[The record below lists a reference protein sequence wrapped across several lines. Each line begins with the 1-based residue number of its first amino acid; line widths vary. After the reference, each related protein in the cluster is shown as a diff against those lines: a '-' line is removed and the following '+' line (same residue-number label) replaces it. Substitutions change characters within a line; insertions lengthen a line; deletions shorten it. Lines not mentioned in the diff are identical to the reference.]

1 VKRAV
6 IVAVAAIAALYLA
19 VVAFF
24 AAAQQSFLFPAPRGM
39 RIPRGNL
46 VAGPGFHALWI
57 APPPGA
63 AVVAHFH
70 GNGEDLADAGPVID
84 LLRSIGVGVLAVEYP
99 GYGLSRADGPPSEES
114 CYRAAAAALAYLRS
128 TLHPGP
134 LILQGQSLGTGV
146 AVEMASRGLGDRLIL
161 ISPFTSMAD
170 VAAVHFPWLP
180 ARLLVRHGFAN
191 AAKAPL
197 IGMPVL
203 LVHGDADEI
212 VPASMSEELVRRFP
226 RGTLRIIANAGH
238 NDLLAGHAAEIRAA
252 IAEFLARSR

>member
-1 VKRAV
+1 MKRAV
-6 IVAVAAIAALYLA
+6 IVALAAIAALYLA

-24 AAAQQSFLFPAPRGM
+24 AAAQRSFLFPAPRGM

-46 VAGPGFHALWI
+46 VAGPGFHALWV

-84 LLRSIGVGVLAVEYP
+84 LLRSLGVGVFAVEYP
-99 GYGLSRADGPPSEES
+99 GYGPSRADGPPSEEG

-128 TLHPGP
+128 TLHGGP
-134 LILQGQSLGTGV
+134 LILQGQSLGSGV
-146 AVEMASRGLGDRLIL
+146 AVEMASRGFGDRLIL

-180 ARLLVRHGFAN
+180 TRLLVRHRFAS
-191 AAKAPL
+191 AAKAPR
-197 IGMPVL
+197 IAIPVL
-203 LVHGDADEI
+203 LVHGADDDL
-212 VPASMSEELVRRFP
+212 VPASMSAELERRFP
-226 RGTLRIIANAGH
+226 RAARRIVADAGH
-238 NDLLAGHAAEIRAA
+238 NDLLAQHTREVRAA
-252 IAEFLARSR
+252 ISQFFATER